1 MRNTLFLLLA
11 LLLLQLY
18 PHPTAEAA
26 GTPFPIK
33 VGYSPEKMFDVNVG
47 LPVFVAGEAMWV
59 YPGEP
64 VIMSLTRPD
73 GRPAAAIPIGS
84 HPFQLYRFTSSDRLG
99 TWLLRIESRRGSFTF
114 PIELSQQLI
123 TPNSNDVKFSLQ
135 EGSLVIQGSIDIT
148 PPEIPSSTDII
159 LARKGKN
166 DSIVDI
172 ATNVTIAGSQLLLQ
186 VFKREGNA
194 STIRVA
200 PYAPALF
207 AEEGEGA
214 AVSVG
219 PVITAWAEITTEI
232 PLTKRT
238 GRSIIVTYI
247 DEAIA
252 RTPKVATQLAA
263 FPDAI
268 LTMKVSP
275 RGVIEDTSTIP
286 TRLGRATLN
295 VFVQQG
301 GTINVVKIPIIILPG
316 RIVIQPA
323 AVSNAIPF
331 EQPLPYEF
339 LDSLE
344 NLSTYEVILATK
356 INGLDNLW
364 STVVTPPV
372 SSLRVTNTIGGEA
385 VSNYDVN
392 FTSGVAQKSKVGER
406 IFALLQDKR
415 ITTPY
420 TLAIDGIMQ
429 TEGEYQP
436 ATITMAP
443 LTEGSIF
450 ASQGRVS
457 FRVMGGIGIPAPEG
471 NITIYRA
478 TGDSLRVVKE
488 LRWPGGGSV
497 DTTLP
502 QGIYRAVASILGNE
516 QSSNFEVKRPQTSVE
531 IQMLNLFT
539 RDDLYLVGAAS
550 VVITAELVF
559 AILVWRRALG
569 SKQ

>member
-11 LLLLQLY
+11 LLLLPLY
-18 PHPTAEAA
+18 PHPTADAA
-26 GTPFPIK
+26 TTPFPIK

-47 LPVFVAGEAMWV
+47 LPVFVAGEAVWV

-73 GRPAAAIPIGS
+73 GRPAAAIPIGG
-84 HPFQLYRFTSSDRLG
+84 HPFQLYRFTSADRLG

-123 TPNSNDVKFSLQ
+123 TPNSNDVKFSLR
-135 EGSLVIQGSIDIT
+135 EGSLAIQGTIDIA
-148 PPEIPSSTDII
+148 PSEIPSSTDVI

-166 DSIVDI
+166 DSIVDV
-172 ATNVTIAGSQLLLQ
+172 ATNVTIASSQLLVQ
-186 VFKREGNA
+186 VIKKEGNT

-200 PYAPALF
+200 PYTPSLL

-214 AVSVG
+214 AASSR
-219 PVITAWAEITTEI
+219 PVVTTWAEITIEI

-238 GRSIIVTYI
+238 GRSIIVTYV

-263 FPDAI
+263 FPDPI
-268 LTMKVSP
+268 LTLKIPP
-275 RGVIEDTSTIP
+275 RGVIEDASIVP
-286 TRLGRATLN
+286 TKLGRATLN
-295 VFVQQG
+295 VFVQQAS
-301 GTINVVKIPIIILPG
+301 TISVVKIPIIILSG
-316 RIVIQPA
+316 RIIIQPA
-323 AVSNAIPF
+323 AVSSAIPF
-331 EQPLPYEF
+331 AQPLPYEF

-344 NLSTYEVILATK
+344 NLSTYEIILATK
-356 INGLDNLW
+356 INGLDNVW

-372 SSLRVTNTIGGEA
+372 ASVRVTNTIGGEA

-392 FTSGVAQKSKVGER
+392 FTSGVVQKSKVGER
-406 IFALLQDKR
+406 TFGLLQDRR
-415 ITTPY
+415 ITSAY

-429 TEGEYQP
+429 KEGEYQP

-450 ASQGRVS
+450 ASQGKVS
-457 FRVMGGIGIPAPEG
+457 FKIMGGIGIPAPEG
-471 NITIYRA
+471 NITIYRT

-488 LRWPGGGSV
+488 LTWPGGGSV
-497 DTTLP
+497 NTTLP
-502 QGIYRAVASILGNE
+502 QGTYRVVARVLGNE
-516 QSSNFEVKRPQTSVE
+516 RSSDFEVKRPQTNIE
-531 IQMLNLFT
+531 IQMQNLFT

-559 AILVWRRALG
+559 AILVWRRALR
-569 SKQ
+569 SK

>member
-1 MRNTLFLLLA
+1 MRKTLFLLLA
-11 LLLLQLY
+11 LLLLPLY
-18 PHPTAEAA
+18 PHLTVEAA
-26 GTPFPIK
+26 PTPFPIK

-47 LPVFVAGEAMWV
+47 LPVFVAGEAVWV

-73 GRPAAAIPIGS
+73 GRPAAAIPIGG
-84 HPFQLYRFTSSDRLG
+84 HPFQLYRFTSTDRLG

-123 TPNSNDVKFSLQ
+123 TPNSNDVKFSLR
-135 EGSLVIQGSIDIT
+135 EGSLAIQGTIDIA
-148 PPEIPSSTDII
+148 PSEIPSSTDVI

-166 DSIVDI
+166 DSIVDV
-172 ATNVTIAGSQLLLQ
+172 ATNVTIASSQLLVQ
-186 VFKREGNA
+186 VIKKEGNT

-200 PYAPALF
+200 PYTPSLF
-207 AEEGEGA
+207 AEEGEGGVA
-214 AVSVG
+214 SSG
-219 PVITAWAEITTEI
+219 PVVTTWAEITIEI

-238 GRSIIVTYI
+238 GRSIIVTYV

-263 FPDAI
+263 FPDPI
-268 LTMKVSP
+268 LALKISP
-275 RGVIEDTSTIP
+275 RGIIEDTGTVP
-286 TRLGRATLN
+286 TKLGRATLN
-295 VFVQQG
+295 VFVQQAS
-301 GTINVVKIPIIILPG
+301 TINIAKIPIVILPG

-323 AVSNAIPF
+323 AVSSAIPF
-331 EQPLPYEF
+331 AQPLSYEF

-344 NLSTYEVILATK
+344 NLSTYEIILATK
-356 INGLDNLW
+356 INGLDNVW

-372 SSLRVTNTIGGEA
+372 ASVRVTNTIGGEA

-392 FTSGVAQKSKVGER
+392 FTSGVVQKSKVGER
-406 IFALLQDKR
+406 TFGLLQDRR
-415 ITTPY
+415 ITTAY

-429 TEGEYQP
+429 KEGEYQP

-450 ASQGRVS
+450 ASQGKVS

-471 NITIYRA
+471 NITIYRT
-478 TGDSLRVVKE
+478 TGDSLRVIKE
-488 LRWPGGGSV
+488 YIWPGGGSV
-497 DTTLP
+497 NTTLP
-502 QGIYRAVASILGNE
+502 QGTYRVVARVLGNE
-516 QSSNFEVKRPQTSVE
+516 QSSDFEVKRPQTNIE
-531 IQMLNLFT
+531 IQMQNLFT
-539 RDDLYLVGAAS
+539 RDDLYLVGGAS

-559 AILVWRRALG
+559 AILVWRRALR
-569 SKQ
+569 SK

>member
-1 MRNTLFLLLA
+1 MRKALFLLLA
-11 LLLLQLY
+11 LLLLPLY

-26 GTPFPIK
+26 TTPFPIK

-47 LPVFVAGEAMWV
+47 LPVFVAGEAVWV

-73 GRPAAAIPIGS
+73 GRPAAAIPIGG
-84 HPFQLYRFTSSDRLG
+84 HPFQLYRFTSADRLG

-123 TPNSNDVKFSLQ
+123 TPNSNDVKFSLR
-135 EGSLVIQGSIDIT
+135 EGSLAIQGTIDIA
-148 PPEIPSSTDII
+148 PSEIPSSTDVI

-166 DSIVDI
+166 DSIVDV
-172 ATNVTIAGSQLLLQ
+172 ATNVTIASSQLLVQ
-186 VFKREGNA
+186 VIKKEGNT

-200 PYAPALF
+200 PYTPSLF
-207 AEEGEGA
+207 AEEGEGGA
-214 AVSVG
+214 ASSR
-219 PVITAWAEITTEI
+219 PVVTTWAEITIEI

-238 GRSIIVTYI
+238 GRSIIVTYV

-263 FPDAI
+263 FPDPI
-268 LTMKVSP
+268 LTLKIPP
-275 RGVIEDTSTIP
+275 RGVIEDASIVP
-286 TRLGRATLN
+286 TKLGRATLN
-295 VFVQQG
+295 VFVQQAS
-301 GTINVVKIPIIILPG
+301 TISVVKIPIIILSG
-316 RIVIQPA
+316 RIIIQPA
-323 AVSNAIPF
+323 AVSSAIPF
-331 EQPLPYEF
+331 AQPLPYEF

-344 NLSTYEVILATK
+344 NLSTYEIILATK
-356 INGLDNLW
+356 INGLDNVW

-372 SSLRVTNTIGGEA
+372 ASVRVTNTIGGEA
-385 VSNYDVN
+385 VSNYDIN
-392 FTSGVAQKSKVGER
+392 FTSGVVQKSKVGER
-406 IFALLQDKR
+406 TFGLLQDRR
-415 ITTPY
+415 ITSAY

-429 TEGEYQP
+429 KEGEYQP

-450 ASQGRVS
+450 ASQGKVS
-457 FRVMGGIGIPAPEG
+457 FKIMGGIGIPAPEG
-471 NITIYRA
+471 NITIYRT

-488 LRWPGGGSV
+488 LTWPGGGSV
-497 DTTLP
+497 NTTLP
-502 QGIYRAVASILGNE
+502 QGTYRVVARVLGNE
-516 QSSNFEVKRPQTSVE
+516 QSSDFEVKRPQTNIE
-531 IQMLNLFT
+531 IQMQNLFT

-559 AILVWRRALG
+559 AILVWRRALR
-569 SKQ
+569 SK